1 MSNLFIEIPLGT
13 LCCFLFLF
21 FTFLNT
27 VKTKS
32 VRSMQLMLLC
42 CIMWTA
48 GDLFTRLKIYPGV
61 HFWYSVSLLGLLM
74 IPVYIYYFLFQILG
88 IQNQLVL
95 LIYSLVSFFIA
106 VANAV
111 SGLFLDETQTL
122 RSKGGAE
129 AYAYSNNPVVYSLIA
144 FEVIVLV
151 CIIAFVYRKI
161 KNDVTTGKKLV
172 PLLVGIS
179 FILIGNVLETVS
191 INKFPYGSL
200 GGVVLAGC
208 VTCMIYRQYLF
219 DISKR
224 LQIGA
229 IYMLASFLIFIPI
242 WHVSKN
248 LDRLTD
254 LISLPLE
261 EILVITGVVLLLWA
275 LLAGLPVIALAN
287 RLEQRESEKQFEQL
301 QVFQQETLSVFD
313 IYELCQK
320 ILEIVP
326 ELVQNANAVIAL
338 RNDAANMFDLA
349 DSESGGALMQETEK
363 EIMASYQ
370 NAVGKDSSGVMEI
383 RCNDTF
389 QGYLHI
395 KRKRK
400 LNYMEVEYFRQLVSH
415 IGICMKNI
423 QIYQK
428 RYQMTIHDDLTGLYN
443 RKYFSEYMKRH
454 WDKKDAYAFLYM
466 DIDNFKLFNDI
477 YGEESGDNVLKWCG
491 KVIQDMAGSKGK
503 VFRMGSN
510 EYLACVSGMGRKD
523 ALQMAEGIRKN
534 LRENTDDRPK
544 VLQPVTMSIGIAMK
558 TTGASG
564 YNELLRWA
572 ERAAFF
578 AKQKGKDC
586 IEIYGDTKESGKGK
600 PEGISA
606 FEQISST
613 VYALTAAINAKD
625 SYTFDHSMNVSKYA
639 VLLARELGLD
649 KNEVRIVKEAGMLH
663 DIGKIG
669 IPEHILQKEGP
680 LTKEEYETMKTHVT
694 KSVEMIHFLPNMNYV
709 IPAVLSHHERYD
721 GKGYPRGI
729 AGNEI
734 PLLGRILT
742 VCDCYDAIISRRSY
756 KAAYSKNYAIG
767 ELQKNKG
774 TQFDPDLVDVFV
786 TLIPHLDRQGEKDG
800 RVG

>member
-1 MSNLFIEIPLGT
+1 MNNLFIEVPIGT

-61 HFWYSVSLLGLLM
+61 HFWYSVSLLGLVM
-74 IPVYIYYFLFQILG
+74 IPVYIYYFLFQILE
-88 IQNQLVL
+88 IQNQSVL
-95 LIYSLVSFFIA
+95 FMYSLVSFFIA
-106 VANAV
+106 VANAA
-111 SGLFLDETQTL
+111 SGLFLDESRTL
-122 RSKGGAE
+122 RNKSGAE
-129 AYAYSNNPVVYSLIA
+129 AYAYSTNPVVYLLIA
-144 FEVIVLV
+144 FEVVVLV
-151 CIIAFVYRKI
+151 CVSIFVYRKI
-161 KNDVTTGKKLV
+161 RNNTIIGKKLV
-172 PLLVGIS
+172 PLLIGIL

-200 GGVVLAGC
+200 GGVVLAGS

-229 IYMLASFLIFIPI
+229 IYMLASFLLFIPI

-248 LDRLTD
+248 LNMLMDA
-254 LISLPLE
+254 ISLPLE
-261 EILVITGVVLLLWA
+261 ELLFILGIVLLVWSLLVI
-275 LLAGLPVIALAN
+275 LPVIALAN

-313 IYELCQK
+313 IFALCQK
-320 ILEIVP
+320 ILAVVP
-326 ELVQNANAVIAL
+326 ELVQNAKAIIAL
-338 RNDAANMFDLA
+338 RDEAANMFDLA
-349 DSESGGALMQETEK
+349 DSESDGKIIQETEEEAAK
-363 EIMASYQ
+363 SYR
-370 NAVGKDSSGVMEI
+370 NVVGKDAGEVMEI

-389 QGYLHI
+389 QGYLRI

-400 LNYMEVEYFRQLVSH
+400 LNYIELEYFKQLVSH

-423 QIYQK
+423 QIYQQ

-443 RKYFSEYMKRH
+443 RRYFPEHMKKH
-454 WDKKDAYAFLYM
+454 WDKKDRYAFLYM

-477 YGEESGDNVLKWCG
+477 YGEEYGDNVLKWCG
-491 KVIQDMAGSKGK
+491 KVVRSMVGSKGK
-503 VFRMGSN
+503 IFRMGSN
-510 EYLACVSGMGRKD
+510 EYLACISGMGREE
-523 ALQMAEGIRKN
+523 ALRIAEGIQKN
-534 LRENTDDRPK
+534 LQKNTDDKPK
-544 VLQPVTMSIGIAMK
+544 VLQPVTMSIGIAME
-558 TTGASG
+558 TTRAAG
-564 YNELLRWA
+564 YDDLLKQA

-586 IEIYGDTKESGKGK
+586 IEIYGDTKDDGKGST
-600 PEGISA
+600 ENVSA
-606 FEQISST
+606 YEQISST

-669 IPEHILQKEGP
+669 ISEYILQKEGP

-729 AGNEI
+729 AGEEI
-734 PLLGRILT
+734 PLLGRILAI
-742 VCDCYDAIISRRSY
+742 CDCYDAIVSRRNY
-756 KAAYSKNYAIG
+756 KVEYSKSYAIE

-774 TQFDPDLVDVFV
+774 TQFDPDLVDVFI
-786 TLIPHLDRQGEKDG
+786 TLIPHLDRQVEENG
-800 RVG
+800 RVS